1 MTGAELLYLIGDID
15 DLLVERA
22 EKQKHLVI
30 HRWVKPIL
38 ATAVAACLIF
48 AVITSVTQLFP
59 RHENPSGDIAPM
71 IYVNSTL
78 YIGTEDHTEYS
89 ETDQELVFIG
99 EILSSVDSSKEPT
112 EELQANDAIV
122 GARIYQHGKDIVV
135 FYNDQCW
142 IYRPYHDTG
151 D

>member
-1 MTGAELLYLIGDID
+1 MTGAELLYVIGDID

-22 EKQKHLVI
+22 EKQKQLVI

-71 IYVNSTL
+71 IYANSTL
-78 YIGTEDHTEYS
+78 YMISEEEALYS
-89 ETDQELVFIG
+89 EADEGLVFLG
-99 EILSSVDSSKEPT
+99 EISSSIDSSKEPT
-112 EELQANDAIV
+112 EELQANDDII
-122 GARIYQHGKDIVV
+122 GAKVYQCEESIVV
-135 FYNDQCW
+135 FYNNQCW
-142 IYRPYHDTG
+142 VYRPYHNNG